1 MGDQSQ
7 YIQSREIFLI
17 ENKTMLL
24 YKKTPYAKR
33 INSTSDFIKFKVI
46 PM

>member
-24 YKKTPYAKR
+24 YNKTPYAKHG
-33 INSTSDFIKFKVI
+33 FFFFFQ
-46 PM
+46 

>member
-17 ENKTMLL
+17 ENKTML

-33 INSTSDFIKFKVI
+33 INST
-46 PM
+46 